1 MDIKG
6 KRLIKGAQGNAAT
19 EYNTSHWFVRAGSWQ
34 YGAECDTS
42 AIEAEKEE
50 QDKRF
55 GVPHDDKFKNPA
67 DSGFDAD
74 ATLPNPHNFSNNPGF
89 MSTSA
94 GSAATSGA
102 PAMSGGG
109 SPEIRRGLPRTNT
122 GIGGKSSW
130 GGRTG
135 SPITIKSGSTI
146 GRSSSLGAR
155 NAVLPAA
162 SDTDPGSEGG
172 PQIVS
177 SGYSG

>member
-1 MDIKG
+1 MDVKK
-6 KRLIKGAQGNAAT
+6 KRLVTGAQGNATA
-19 EYNTSHWFVRAGSWQ
+19 EYRSDTVTRAGSWQ
-34 YGAECDTS
+34 YGAETS
-42 AIEAEKEE
+42 PEAIEAEKVE

-55 GVPHDDKFKNPA
+55 GVPHDNKFANPA

-94 GSAATSGA
+94 GAAATSGA
-102 PAMSGGG
+102 PDMKGGG
-109 SPEIRRGLPRTNT
+109 NPAMRRVLQPDGGRETS
-122 GIGGKSSW
+122 GGKS
-130 GGRTG
+130 GRAG
-135 SPITIKSGSTI
+135 NLGGSTI
-146 GRSSSLGAR
+146 GRSSSLGSR

-162 SDTDPGSEGG
+162 GDTDPGQEGG